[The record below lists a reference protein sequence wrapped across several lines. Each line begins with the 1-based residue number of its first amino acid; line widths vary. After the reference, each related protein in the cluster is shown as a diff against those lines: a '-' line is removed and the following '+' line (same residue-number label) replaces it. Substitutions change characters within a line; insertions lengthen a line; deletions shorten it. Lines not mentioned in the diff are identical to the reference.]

1 MESSNAVQD
10 TTVQVTARNDLILLS
25 LALALSQT
33 GVMLYLTVAALTG
46 FGLADNKSLATLP
59 LALQFVSM
67 AAGAFVVAL
76 AMRRYGRRPV
86 FLLGQLI
93 GALSA
98 LLAAVCALQGS
109 FTGFCFATLG
119 LGIHNATWQHYRFAA
134 IEQAPPVWRS
144 RAIGLVLSGG
154 ILAALVGGPLAN
166 WSQGLLLKLYAGT
179 YLTIAALCLLTA
191 LLLLKSRLRLRRPPA
206 RGTQRS
212 LRQIAAQP
220 GFALAVWVGAIGF
233 AAMAFIMNST
243 PLAMRLCGFASSD
256 SNWVIQLHT
265 LGMFAPSFV
274 TGRLVRR
281 FGSRSTAALGIAC
294 FLVAV
299 SINLAGVDKLNFA
312 AALLLLGVGW
322 NLMFV
327 SATDMLADSY
337 RPEDAERAQALN
349 DTLLFSVV
357 AGSNLLAGFLLE
369 LHGWQWVNLMVVG
382 PLLLTLAYV
391 LRRRERVVVLGEG
404 G

>member
-1 MESSNAVQD
+1 MELSD
-10 TTVQVTARNDLILLS
+10 TVQGTAVPVRARNDLILLS
-25 LALALSQT
+25 LSLALSQT

-46 FGLADNKSLATLP
+46 FGLADDKSLATLP

-76 AMRRYGRRPV
+76 AMRRFGRRAV
-86 FLLGQLI
+86 FLAGQLI

-98 LLAAVCALQGS
+98 ILAAVCALQGS
-109 FTGFCFATLG
+109 FAGFCIAALG
-119 LGIHNATWQHYRFAA
+119 LGVHNATWQHYRFAA
-134 IEQAPPVWRS
+134 MEQAPPVWRS

-154 ILAALVGGPLAN
+154 IIAALIGGPLAG
-166 WSQGLLLKLYAGT
+166 WSQGMLLKFYAGT

-191 LLLLKSRLRLRRPPA
+191 VLLWQTRLSLRPPSSP
-206 RGTQRS
+206 GPQGS
-212 LRQIAAQP
+212 LRQIATRP
-220 GFALAVWVGAIGF
+220 GFGLAVWVGAIGF
-233 AAMAFIMNST
+233 AVMAFIMNST
-243 PLAMRLCGFASSD
+243 PLAMRLCGFDSAD

-274 TGRLVRR
+274 SGRLVRR
-281 FGSRSTAALGIAC
+281 FGSRGTAMLGIGC
-294 FLVAV
+294 FLLAV
-299 SINLAGVDKLNFA
+299 GINLSGVDKLHFA

-357 AGSNLLAGFLLE
+357 AASNFLAGVLLE
-369 LHGWQWVNLMVVG
+369 LHGWQWVNLVVVG
-382 PLLLTLAYV
+382 PLLLTLIFMLWRAG
-391 LRRRERVVVLGEG
+391 RC
-404 G
+404 